1 MFFDC
6 PIAGCPAHWI
16 TDVTGVDHIMVSP
29 LHSQFRSR
37 PLINAISPGVR
48 CESIF
53 PSLAGQ
59 GADGINAVH
68 GDCRL

>member
-1 MFFDC
+1 MFDC
-6 PIAGCPAHWI
+6 PVAGCPAHWI
-16 TDVTGVDHIMVSP
+16 TEVTGVDHIMVYL

-37 PLINAISPGVR
+37 PLFNWAISPGVR